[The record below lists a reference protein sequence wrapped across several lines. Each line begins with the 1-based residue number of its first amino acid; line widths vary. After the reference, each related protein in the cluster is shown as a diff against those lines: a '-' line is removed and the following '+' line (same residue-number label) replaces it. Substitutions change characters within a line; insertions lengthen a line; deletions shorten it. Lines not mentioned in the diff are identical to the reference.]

1 MGDGIS
7 QETGYED
14 IRKRMSFYLGEVGGG
29 HKTSRSLS
37 LKEAE
42 DAFRYIFE
50 GKSSAEYVNDFE
62 TPFVR
67 I

>member
-7 QETGYED
+7 QETGSED
-14 IRKRMSFYLGEVGGG
+14 IRKRMSLYLAEVGGG

-42 DAFRYIFE
+42 
-50 GKSSAEYVNDFE
+50 
-62 TPFVR
+62 
-67 I
+67 